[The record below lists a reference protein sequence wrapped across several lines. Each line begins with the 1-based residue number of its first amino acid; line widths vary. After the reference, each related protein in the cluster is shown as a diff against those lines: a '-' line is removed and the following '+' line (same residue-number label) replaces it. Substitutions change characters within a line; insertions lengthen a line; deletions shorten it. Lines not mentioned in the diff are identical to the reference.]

1 MNARVMSAVAGS
13 ALAMASLAACGPSS
27 PASSPTNS
35 SPQTVNAV
43 AAGCVA
49 AQPLGPLLKSGAAH
63 GTSTVLA
70 QVKPTGKT
78 AQSDDGYVYTEL
90 KVTIHRTLVGPNRGR
105 VVTGYAI
112 GGTRD
117 GMTTSADSES
127 GLAWSPTGEA
137 FATLDPSTTFPH
149 AFVIGSLPII
159 DSSVAFVDVGCF
171 TPTGYPSHAAT
182 HPLVF
187 LRSGNRTTTTV
198 TYQAVPLTTVERS
211 LQER

>member
-1 MNARVMSAVAGS
+1 MNARVSSAVAGS
-13 ALAMASLAACGPSS
+13 VAIASLAACGPSS
-27 PASSPTNS
+27 TASSPTS
-35 SPQTVNAV
+35 SFPRTVNAV
-43 AAGCVA
+43 AGGCVA

-70 QVKPTGKT
+70 QVKSTGKT
-78 AQSDDGYVYTEL
+78 VQSDDGYVYTEL
-90 KVTIHRTLVGPNRGR
+90 KVRIHRTLVGPKRGR

-117 GMTTSADSES
+117 GVTTSADPES

-137 FATLDPSTTFPH
+137 FATLDPSTTFPN
-149 AFVIGSLPII
+149 AFVLGSLPII

-171 TPTGYPSHAAT
+171 TSTGYPSHAAT
-182 HPLVF
+182 HPVVL

-198 TYQAVPLTTVERS
+198 TYQAS
-211 LQER
+211 LQ